1 MKRFFQPC
9 AKLINTVTGTEEIST
24 VPTQYSFSLEQEAF
38 EESIEKQ
45 IALSRVPLISPDNLL
60 KFLVNK
66 DTNKDSLNVQLIS
79 ISGNLSALKDKKT
92 YNLSLTRI
100 GRKRKLPMQE
110 PIETVIIRAQQNF
123 EIAGGLNSIQIEIE
137 EDTVVNISQ
146 KT

>member
-1 MKRFFQPC
+1 M
-9 AKLINTVTGTEEIST
+9 
-24 VPTQYSFSLEQEAF
+24 
-38 EESIEKQ
+38 
-45 IALSRVPLISPDNLL
+45 

-110 PIETVIIRAQQNF
+110 PIETVIIRAQQKF